1 MKEIFRAYRFKL
13 QPNNEQKILLSKH
26 FGSVRFVYN
35 YFLDQRKNAY
45 LNGEKLNYHVQCKY
59 LTELKKKEEY
69 EWLNEINSQ
78 SLQASLT
85 NLEVAYLR
93 FFKGLGQ
100 FPNFKSKKGKN
111 SYHIPQNVKINNNYL
126 SIPKFKEPIKFIKCR
141 EIKGTILNATISKT
155 PTNEYFVSLLCKEQ
169 YEPFQKT
176 GKQVGIDLGIKDQL
190 ITSDGIKYKN
200 NKYFKKYER
209 KLANV
214 QKHLSKKKNGSN
226 RYEKQRLK
234 VAKLYRK
241 ITNSRVDNLH
251 KISNSLVKQY
261 DVICIEDLNVKGMI
275 KNPKL
280 SKAIQD
286 ISWGKL
292 ISFLE
297 YKCNYNDKSL
307 IKINRFFPSSKTC
320 YSCGTINSSLQLNDR
335 EWVCGR
341 CGEIHDR
348 DINAAKNILKQ
359 GLTIITSSG
368 SGDYT
373 RGAQISLKAE
383 KQRAQALKRE
393 A

>member
-1 MKEIFRAYRFKL
+1 M
-13 QPNNEQKILLSKH
+13 
-26 FGSVRFVYN
+26 
-35 YFLDQRKNAY
+35 
-45 LNGEKLNYHVQCKY
+45 
-59 LTELKKKEEY
+59 
-69 EWLNEINSQ
+69 
-78 SLQASLT
+78 
-85 NLEVAYLR
+85 
-93 FFKGLGQ
+93 
-100 FPNFKSKKGKN
+100 
-111 SYHIPQNVKINNNYL
+111 
-126 SIPKFKEPIKFIKCR
+126 
-141 EIKGTILNATISKT
+141 
-155 PTNEYFVSLLCKEQ
+155 
-169 YEPFQKT
+169 
-176 GKQVGIDLGIKDQL
+176 
-190 ITSDGIKYKN
+190 
-200 NKYFKKYER
+200 
-209 KLANV
+209 
-214 QKHLSKKKNGSN
+214 
-226 RYEKQRLK
+226 
-234 VAKLYRK
+234 
-241 ITNSRVDNLH
+241 
-251 KISNSLVKQY
+251 KQY

-373 RGAQISLKAE
+373 RGAQISLKVE